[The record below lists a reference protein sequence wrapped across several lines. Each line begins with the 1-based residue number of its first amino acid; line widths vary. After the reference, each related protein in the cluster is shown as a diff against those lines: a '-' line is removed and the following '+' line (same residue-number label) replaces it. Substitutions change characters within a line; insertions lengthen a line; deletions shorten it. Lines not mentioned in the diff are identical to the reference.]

1 MDQFVEDIDSMDKE
15 FDFWKKQG
23 DVWQDKIQSAEK
35 ENEENLGKITGKIN
49 IAEENIRTQKTRI
62 NNLKSQIFKNEQQL
76 KNVLKNFAD
85 WLNRK
90 KLLEQEI
97 IFTRIKW

>member
-85 WLNRK
+85 
-90 KLLEQEI
+90 
-97 IFTRIKW
+97 